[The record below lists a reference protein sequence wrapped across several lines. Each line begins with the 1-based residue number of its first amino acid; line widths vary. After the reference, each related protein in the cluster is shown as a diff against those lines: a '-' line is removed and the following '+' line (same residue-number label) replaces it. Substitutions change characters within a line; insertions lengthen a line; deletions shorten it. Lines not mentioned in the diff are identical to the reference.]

1 MTYEVETKV
10 LNIDAAALEGHMQQ
24 LGAIEILRTRLTV
37 DWFRPAGDEEGETPW
52 YLRIRTNSQ
61 GISEVTWKGQSTVL
75 GAARKHRE
83 INVKVA
89 DATSAAALFEVLG
102 FELYAHQE
110 KDRISWTYQDW
121 KFELDQYPGM
131 PPYLEIEGRDEAHIQ
146 EALVLLQ
153 LKNNPVSAEG
163 ERVLI
168 QQTYGLNWYDMRFTK

>member
-1 MTYEVETKV
+1 MAYEVETKV
-10 LNIDAAALEGHMQQ
+10 LNIDAAAFQERMRV
-24 LGAIEILRTRLTV
+24 LGVPEVLRTRLTV
-37 DWFRPAGDEEGETPW
+37 DWFRPKGDKEGQTPW

-61 GISEVTWKGQSTVL
+61 GVSEVTWKGQSEIL

-89 DATSAAALFEVLG
+89 DSISMASLFEVLG
-102 FELYAHQE
+102 LEQYAHQE

-146 EALVLLQ
+146 EALSLVG
-153 LKNNPVSAEG
+153 LKSHATSSEG

-168 QQTYGLNWYDMRFTK
+168 SKIYGLNWYDMRF